1 MKKLLTFMLGLFIY
15 QNIFAASAIYMSYV
29 NGKHFIKINRA
40 TGDEAEPFA
49 KRNCEKWILQN
60 GEPDDKCL
68 LVYKTNYGGYGSIAI
83 GKKGQGYSLS
93 NPTQERADRIAMEEC
108 LKSSPT
114 CEVVSRWKDEGMK
127 KVVTVFKTYSYS
139 HWDGYRETTSPGWT
153 D

>member
-1 MKKLLTFMLGLFIY
+1 MKKITLLLICLLGFCVNCY
-15 QNIFAASAIYMSYV
+15 AASAIYMSYV
-29 NGKHFIKINRA
+29 NRKHFIKINRA

-49 KRNCEKWILQN
+49 KRNCEKWIVQN

-93 NPTQERADRIAMEEC
+93 NPTQERADRIAMEGC

-114 CEVVSRWKDEGMK
+114 CEVVSRWKDEGK
-127 KVVTVFKTYSYS
+127 TITVFKTYSYS